1 MAAEKDLAY
10 SPDYAVP
17 PGETLLET
25 IETLGMTQA
34 DLATRTGR
42 TLKTINEIVKGKAPI
57 RPDTA
62 LQLERALGVPASFWN
77 NRERNYRE
85 ALARREERER
95 LKGQG
100 KWLRDLPVRS
110 MVMLGWVSEY
120 RDRVRQLQ
128 ELLNFF
134 GVASPDQWH
143 GLWSGR
149 EIAFRKSA
157 AFRSNPGAVAA
168 WLRKGEVDANRLRCA
183 PYDESKFRAALS
195 SIRALTVEPPE
206 VFQPELV
213 RLCAEAGV
221 AVIFTPE
228 LSGTRVSG
236 ATRWL
241 SPDKALI
248 QLSLRY
254 KTNDHLWFT
263 FFHEAGH
270 ILLHGKREVFLEGEK
285 SEDGKEK
292 DADRFAS
299 NVLIPAGEYR
309 KFVERGLR
317 NQGEIRRFAER
328 LGIAPGIVV
337 GRLQHDEIIPGKAKR
352 IRRGDG
358 EFHPPEA
365 EGRTICQGAKGGRA
379 LRKPAGAPRP
389 TGIPR
394 RPILSG
400 PTRARNRSF
409 ERRRPPGRT
418 ATIPPCPP
426 PSTGTDRIRCANAA
440 KR

>member
-25 IETLGMTQA
+25 IEALGMTQA
-34 DLATRTGR
+34 DLAARTGR

-85 ALARREERER
+85 VMARREERER

-100 KWLRDLPVRS
+100 KWLRELPVRS

-143 GLWSGR
+143 GLWSGG

-168 WLRKGEVDANRLRCA
+168 WLRKGEVDANRLRYA

-195 SIRALTVEPPE
+195 SIRALTVESPE

-228 LSGTRVSG
+228 LSGTRVNG

-292 DADRFAS
+292 EADRFAS

-337 GRLQHDEIIPGKAKR
+337 GRLQHDEIIPQSYFNDLK
-352 IRRGDG
+352 IRL
-358 EFHPPEA
+358 A
-365 EGRTICQGAKGGRA
+365 W
-379 LRKPAGAPRP
+379 
-389 TGIPR
+389 
-394 RPILSG
+394 
-400 PTRARNRSF
+400 
-409 ERRRPPGRT
+409 ERQS
-418 ATIPPCPP
+418 A
-426 PSTGTDRIRCANAA
+426 
-440 KR
+440 